1 MVYDAIV
8 VGAGI
13 SGLLSALA
21 LSKNRKRV
29 LIIERDKHIGGL
41 ARSYD
46 VNGFKVDMGPHA
58 ITALKDG
65 PLVTLMD
72 KYFDIVPQ
80 FITHGN
86 YYVRT
91 HAKFSDFP
99 WTLKEWMLFDILPRK
114 DRLFLVQ
121 AITKGTALSLGDDKA
136 LNNSVHDFIGDL
148 NLSDRTVRFIDAV
161 CYLLTGRNAKETP
174 IWRMLRGSGYV
185 EETKTGSREHFS
197 RFIKLARH
205 NGSHNQCYPR
215 GGVEA
220 IVKSVEYSLPKN
232 MVDIRLEEP
241 VTAIHVKEGHVTGVE
256 TSEDSYDASTVVYSG
271 YSREL
276 PRLVDSELPPSYVEN
291 LKRIKQ
297 TTALAVWLGL
307 SSKTP
312 EFKYKGSEIWFE
324 EGKPYWAMPI
334 SNFDPHLAP
343 DGKQL
348 IGFAFVV
355 EDELKKERRR
365 AMDTIYTA
373 MPNIER
379 YVEMEH
385 TQVAVPEKA
394 AATVD
399 CYFPSPK
406 SPVNGLYLVGTDTNS
421 NSMGITRASYSVLD
435 CLKFMKEDGVISQK
449 S

>member
-21 LSKNRKRV
+21 LSKNGKKC
-29 LIIERDKHIGGL
+29 LIVEKSEHIGGL

-46 VNGFKVDMGPHA
+46 VDGFKVDIGPHA

-80 FITHGN
+80 FIPHGT

-91 HAKFSDFP
+91 HDKFSDFP

-121 AITKGTALSLGDDKA
+121 AITKAMALTLADDKA
-136 LNNSVHDFIGDL
+136 LDISVHDFMSDL
-148 NLSDRTVRFIDAV
+148 HLSDKTLKFIDAV
-161 CYLLTGRNAKETP
+161 CHFLTGRNAKETP
-174 IWRMLRGSGYV
+174 IRRILRGSGYV
-185 EETKTGSREHFS
+185 EETKLASREHFS

-232 MVDIRLEEP
+232 RVDIKLEES
-241 VTAIHVKEGHVTGVE
+241 VTSINVDDGRVTGVV
-256 TSEDSYDASTVVYSG
+256 TSENSYECDTVVYSG
-271 YSREL
+271 YVKDL
-276 PRLVDSELPPSYVEN
+276 PKIVDSELPHDYVED
-291 LKRIKQ
+291 LKQMKQ
-297 TTALAVWLGL
+297 TKALAIWIGL
-307 SSKTP
+307 SSKVQ
-312 EFKYKGSEIWFE
+312 EFSYSGSEIWFE
-324 EGKPYWAMPI
+324 EGKPYWAMPT

-343 DGKQL
+343 KGKQL
-348 IGFAFVV
+348 VGFAFVL
-355 EDELKKERRR
+355 EDEVKKERKK
-365 AMDTIYTA
+365 ALDTIYTA
-373 MPNIER
+373 LPNIER

-385 TQVAVPEKA
+385 FQVAVPEKA
-394 AATVD
+394 TPTID
-399 CYFPSPK
+399 SYMPSPK
-406 SPVNGLYLVGTDTNS
+406 SPIDGLYLVGTDTNS

-435 CLKFMKEDGVISQK
+435 CLKFMKEDRVL
-449 S
+449 

>member
-1 MVYDAIV
+1 MAYDAIV

-21 LSKNRKRV
+21 LSKNGKKV
-29 LIIERDKHIGGL
+29 LIIEKSKCVGGL

-46 VNGFKVDMGPHA
+46 VDGYKVDIGPHA

-80 FITHGN
+80 FIPHEN

-91 HAKFSDFP
+91 HARFSDFP

-121 AITKGTALSLGDDKA
+121 AITRGAALTLTDDKA
-136 LNNSVHDFIGDL
+136 LNISVHDFIGDL
-148 NLSDRTVRFIDAV
+148 TLSDRTIKFIDAL

-174 IWRMLRGSGYV
+174 TWRMLRGSGYI
-185 EETKTGSREHFS
+185 EETKRGPREHFS

-205 NGSHNQCYPR
+205 NASHNQCYPR

-220 IVKSVEYSLPKN
+220 IVKSAEYSLPKN
-232 MVDIRLEEP
+232 MVDIRLNES
-241 VTAIHVKEGHVTGVE
+241 VTSIHVEDGHVKGVG
-256 TSEDSYDASTVVYSG
+256 TSEDSYDANTVVYSG
-271 YSREL
+271 YAKYL
-276 PRLVDSELPPSYVEN
+276 PKLVNSDLPPSYVEN

-297 TTALAVWLGL
+297 TTALAIWLGL
-307 SSKTP
+307 SSRAQ
-312 EFKYKGSEIWFE
+312 EFNYKGSEIWFE
-324 EGKPYWAMPI
+324 EGKPYWAMPT

-343 DGKQL
+343 MGKQL

-355 EDELKKERRR
+355 EDDLKKERKR
-365 AMDTIYTA
+365 ALDTIYTA
-373 MPNIER
+373 LPDIER
-379 YVEMEH
+379 RVEMEH
-385 TQVAVPEKA
+385 VQVAVPEKA

-406 SPVNGLYLVGTDTNS
+406 SPINGLYLVGTDTNS

-435 CLKFMKEDGVISQK
+435 CLRLMK
-449 S
+449 